1 MQEPNSGKI
10 HEDSKE
16 YKIPEIERFSGSP
29 NKYLVFMAA
38 IRRRFWENPNQFSTD
53 HKKIDFISGHLTGSA
68 MVWFDA
74 IITENAPAAKNY
86 EEFSAVFKSYFSD
99 SGYALKSTNKLM
111 KIFQGK
117 RSVSEYAA
125 EFRNLAIISEFNE
138 KALIMQ
144 FQRGLNGCILDIH
157 INSPLPK
164 SINEPLDVCIDI
176 DNRITSRETF
186 KQKYIP
192 KYDGQGYIT
201 YHNYPCQ
208 LYNKHWEISSNHE
221 KHSIN
226 SQDGTPMYI
235 YILRIRP
242 RGPITLEE
250 RSRWLNNGLCLY
262 CASDKHIV
270 RDCKLFPHTL
280 KAKTQH

>member
-1 MQEPNSGKI
+1 MPTANPKNYTPTQNLQIQEPNSGKT

-29 NKYLVFMAA
+29 NKYPAFMAE
-38 IRRRFWENPNQFSTD
+38 IRRRFWANPNQFSTD
-53 HKKIDFISGHLTGSA
+53 HKKIDSISGHLTGSA
-68 MVWFDA
+68 MVRFDA

-99 SGYALKSTNKLM
+99 SGYALKSTNQLM
-111 KIFQGK
+111 SIFQGK

-144 FQRGLNGCILDIH
+144 FQRGLNGRILDIL

-164 SINEPLDVCIDI
+164 SINELMDVCIDI

-186 KQKYIP
+186 RQKYIP
-192 KYDGQGYIT
+192 KYDGQGYKS
-201 YHNYPCQ
+201 YHNYPSQ
-208 LYNKHWEISSNHE
+208 QYNKHWEISKNQEQNFS
-221 KHSIN
+221 N
-226 SQDGTPMYI
+226 SQDGTPMDI
-235 YILRIRP
+235 
-242 RGPITLEE
+242 
-250 RSRWLNNGLCLY
+250 
-262 CASDKHIV
+262 D
-270 RDCKLFPHTL
+270 
-280 KAKTQH
+280 